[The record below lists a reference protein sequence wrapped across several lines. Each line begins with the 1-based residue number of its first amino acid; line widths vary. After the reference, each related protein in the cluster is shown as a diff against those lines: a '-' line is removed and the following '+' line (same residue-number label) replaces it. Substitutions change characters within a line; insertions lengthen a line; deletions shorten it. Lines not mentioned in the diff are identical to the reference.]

1 MKSMRVLLVLLAC
14 VACNGGAAPEDA
26 GTDASLF
33 GDSSTIDP
41 FGDAAPALRVRALF
55 AQTCRGGP
63 ESGCH
68 SSAPANFTA
77 TLDPDGGDVVG
88 VPATEMPG
96 LLRVEPYHPER
107 SYLYWKVSNDPRIVP
122 CLSCPAYGGSID
134 GGVMPA
140 STGYDPRIPALIG
153 PWIEAGAP

>member
-1 MKSMRVLLVLLAC
+1 MMKSMRVLLVLLAC

-107 SYLYWKVSNDPRIVP
+107 SYLYWKVSNDPRI
-122 CLSCPAYGGSID
+122 D

>member
-1 MKSMRVLLVLLAC
+1 MRVLILLAC
-14 VACNGGAAPEDA
+14 VACNGVAAQAD
-26 GTDASLF
+26 GGS
-33 GDSSTIDP
+33 P
-41 FGDAAPALRVRALF
+41 FGDAAPPVDPFGDASPELRVRALF
-55 AQTCRGGP
+55 SQTCAGGP

-68 SSAPANFTA
+68 STGAANFTA
-77 TLDPDGGDVVG
+77 RLDPDGGDVVG

-96 LLRVEPYHPER
+96 LLRVERFHPER
-107 SYLYWKVSNDPRIVP
+107 SYLYWKVSNDPR
-122 CLSCPAYGGSID
+122 ID